1 MSNGHDVCRAVIWI
15 SSCWVFAI
23 IRQGIEQL
31 EMCFTFI
38 FLLFPEKWKERS
50 MLILAGGIPGP
61 SPLSHPCLSIL
72 FSHALVRETF
82 WMLLKFHLIEL
93 GTIRW
98 LKNYHTLSWQFWTH
112 PRCMIIGSSRRKF
125 FDPLL
130 SSTYLPLYNAELI
143 FQSAIETLI
152 RVCRHPPRPDAVCRY
167 QNCSNK
173 AQIYLT
179 DPGRCFVF

>member
-1 MSNGHDVCRAVIWI
+1 MSNGHDLWRAVTKI

-38 FLLFPEKWKERS
+38 FLLFPEKWKERG
-50 MLILAGGIPGP
+50 MLILAGGIPDP
-61 SPLSHPCLSIL
+61 SPLWHPCLSIL
-72 FSHALVRETF
+72 FSHALVGETF
-82 WMLLKFHLIEL
+82 WMLLKFQLIEL

-98 LKNYHTLSWQFWTH
+98 LKNYHILSWQFWTR
-112 PRCMIIGSSRRKF
+112 PRCRIIGSSRLKF

-152 RVCRHPPRPDAVCRY
+152 RICRHPPRPDAVCRY

-179 DPGRCFVF
+179 DPGRCFVP